1 MYLDFK
7 VDIPVVKGKITY
19 REKAGTKYVYYE
31 YDRIYDQNTQKTNPK
46 RVTIGKRDKNDPL
59 KMIPNENFLRYFPD
73 TELPEEKE
81 RTSRSSCL
89 RVGTWMVI
97 RKIIRDYRLEEILSE
112 YMTEKDLKLLL
123 DLAAY
128 TIVTEDNAAQYY
140 PDYAYNHPLL
150 TPDMRIYSDATVS
163 RLLSSMT
170 EDQSAGFLNRWNEG
184 RSKREKIYISY
195 DATNKNCQAGD
206 ADMVEFGHAK
216 VDMGV
221 PIFNYTV
228 AYDRNNE
235 EPLFYEKYSG
245 SLTDTVQLKYML
257 DKVEG
262 YGYKHVGFILDRGY
276 FSRSNIRF
284 MDEHHY
290 SFIIMVKGMKSLVN
304 TLILSKKGTFE
315 NKWAKYIDDYDVYGT
330 TVPAK
335 LYEGDEKTRYFHIYH
350 DISKEGAERATIT
363 KNIRKMKEFAN
374 KQVNREYEFGP
385 AYHHY
390 FRVHCNDKNKQFQ
403 FLEDRTD
410 VIEWENSLCG
420 YFCIITSEKMSAKEA
435 LFLYKSR
442 DTSEKLFRGDKS
454 YLGDKSERVYSSESI
469 ASKIFVEFVAL
480 IIRNKMYTLLK
491 EGERTLADKP
501 NYMTVPAA
509 IKELEKIEMTR
520 QTDNVYRLDHGVIK
534 KQKRI
539 LQAFGVDVTL
549 VTYWAKE
556 ISSQLKEISAKA
568 KKGSDEE

>member
-19 REKAGTKYVYYE
+19 RNKAGTQYVYYE
-31 YDRIYDQNTQKTNPK
+31 YDRIYDKNTQKTNPK
-46 RVTIGKRDKNDPL
+46 RVTIGKKDPEDPS
-59 KMIPNENFLRYFPD
+59 KMIPNRNFLQYFPD
-73 TELPEEKE
+73 AELPEEKD
-81 RTSRSSCL
+81 RTTRSSCL
-89 RVGTWMVI
+89 RVGAWMVI
-97 RKIIRDYRLEEILSE
+97 RKIIRDYGLEEILSG
-112 YMTEKDLKLLL
+112 YMGEKDLGLFL
-123 DLAAY
+123 DLTAY
-128 TIVTEDNAAQYY
+128 TIITEDNAAQYY

-150 TPDMRIYSDATVS
+150 TPDMKIYSDSTVS

-170 EDQSAGFLNRWNEG
+170 DDQSDGFVNEWNEG
-184 RSKREKIYISY
+184 RSRREKIYISY

-206 ADMVEFGHAK
+206 VDIVEFGHAK
-216 VDMGV
+216 VDMGLPV
-221 PIFNYTV
+221 FNYTV

-257 DKVEG
+257 EKVEG

-290 SFIIMVKGMKSLVN
+290 SFVIMVKGMKALVN
-304 TLILSKKGTFE
+304 ELILSKKGSFE
-315 NKWAKYIDDYDVYGT
+315 NKWAKYIEDYDVYGT

-350 DISKEGAERATIT
+350 NTLKEGAERAAIA
-363 KNIRKMKEFAN
+363 KNIRRMKEFAK
-374 KQVNREYEFGP
+374 KQVNREYEFGS
-385 AYHHY
+385 AYSHY
-390 FRVHCNDKNKQFQ
+390 FRIHYNDKNKQFQ

-435 LFLYKSR
+435 LLLYKSR

-454 YLGDKSERVYSSESI
+454 YLGDKSERVYSNESV
-469 ASKIFVEFVAL
+469 AAKIFVEFVAL
-480 IIRNKMYTLLK
+480 IIRNRIYTSLK
-491 EGERTLADKP
+491 EGERTLSDKP

-520 QTDNVYRLDHGVIK
+520 QTDNIYRLDHGVTK

-539 LQAFGVDVTL
+539 LQAFGIDVPL

-556 ISSQLKEISAKA
+556 ISEQLKEVSRRSR
-568 KKGSDEE
+568 KGSDSK

>member
-7 VDIPVVKGKITY
+7 VDIPIVKGKITY
-19 REKAGTKYVYYE
+19 REKAGTEYVYYE
-31 YDRIYDQNTQKTNPK
+31 YDRIYDKDTQKTNPK
-46 RVTIGKRDKNDPL
+46 RVTIGKRDPEDPS
-59 KMIPNENFLRYFPD
+59 KMLPNRNFLQYFPD
-73 TELPEEKE
+73 AELPEQKD
-81 RTSRSSCL
+81 RSNRSSCL
-89 RVGTWMVI
+89 RVGAWMVI
-97 RKIIRDYRLEEILSE
+97 RKIIRDYKLEEILSE
-112 YMTEKDLKLLL
+112 FMDDKNLGLFL
-123 DLAAY
+123 DLVSY
-128 TIVTEDNAAQYY
+128 TIITEDNAAQYY

-150 TPDMRIYSDATVS
+150 TSDMKIYSDSTVS
-163 RLLSSMT
+163 RFLSSMT
-170 EDQSAGFLNRWNEG
+170 EDQSAGFLNEWNDG
-184 RSKREKIYISY
+184 RSHREKIYISY

-206 ADMVEFGHAK
+206 VDIVEYGHAK

-221 PIFNYTV
+221 PIFNYTI

-276 FSRSNIRF
+276 FSKTNIRF

-304 TLILSKKGTFE
+304 ELILSHKGSFE
-315 NKWAKYIDDYDVYGT
+315 NKWAKYIEDYDVYGT
-330 TVPAK
+330 TVSEK

-350 DISKEGAERATIT
+350 DAIKEGGERAAIA
-363 KNIRKMKEFAN
+363 KNIKKMKGFAK
-374 KQVNREYEFGP
+374 KQVNKEYEFGP
-385 AYHHY
+385 AYDHY
-390 FRVHCNDKNKQFQ
+390 FRVHYNDKNKQFQ

-420 YFCIITSEKMSAKEA
+420 YFCIITSEKMSAKDA
-435 LFLYKSR
+435 LLLYKSR

-454 YLGDKSERVYSSESI
+454 YLGDKSERVYSSESV
-469 ASKIFVEFVAL
+469 AAKIFIEFVAL
-480 IIRNKMYTLLK
+480 IVRNKMYTYLK
-491 EGERTLADKP
+491 EGERTLAEKP

-520 QTDNVYRLDHGVIK
+520 QTDNVYRLDHGVTK

-539 LQAFGVDVTL
+539 LQAFGIDVPL
-549 VTYWAKE
+549 VSYWAKE
-556 ISSQLKEISAKA
+556 ISSKLKTISSKN
-568 KKGSDEE
+568 

>member
-7 VDIPVVKGKITY
+7 VDIPVVHGKITY
-19 REKAGTKYVYYE
+19 REKAGTEYVYYE
-31 YDRIYDQNTQKTNPK
+31 YDRIYDKNTQKTNPK
-46 RVTIGKRDKNDPL
+46 RVTIGKRDHEDPS
-59 KMIPNENFLRYFPD
+59 KMLPNRNFLQYFPD
-73 TELPEEKE
+73 AELPEEKD
-81 RTSRSSCL
+81 RVNRSSCL

-97 RKIIRDYRLEEILSE
+97 RKIIRDYGLEEILSG
-112 YMTEKDLKLLL
+112 YMPEKDVGLFL
-123 DLAAY
+123 DLATY
-128 TIVTEDNAAQYY
+128 TIICEDNAAQYY

-150 TPDMRIYSDATVS
+150 TPDMRIYSDSTVS

-170 EDQSAGFLNRWNEG
+170 DDQSVGFLNEWNEG
-184 RSKREKIYISY
+184 KSRREKIYISY

-206 ADMVEFGHAK
+206 VDIVEFGHAK

-257 DKVEG
+257 EKVEG

-276 FSRSNIRF
+276 FSKANIRF

-290 SFIIMVKGMKSLVN
+290 SFIIMVKGMKALVN
-304 TLILSKKGTFE
+304 GLILSKKGSFE
-315 NKWAKYIDDYDVYGT
+315 NKWAKYIEDYDVYGT
-330 TVPAK
+330 TVRAE
-335 LYEGDEKTRYFHIYH
+335 LYEGDERTRYFHIYH
-350 DISKEGAERATIT
+350 NTIKEGVERTEIA
-363 KNIRKMKEFAN
+363 KK
-374 KQVNREYEFGP
+374 
-385 AYHHY
+385 
-390 FRVHCNDKNKQFQ
+390 NDKNHQFQ

-435 LFLYKSR
+435 LLLYKSR

-454 YLGDKSERVYSSESI
+454 YLGDKSERVYSNESV
-469 ASKIFVEFVAL
+469 AAKIFVEFVAL
-480 IIRNKMYTLLK
+480 IIRNKIYTSLK
-491 EGERTLADKP
+491 EGERTLSDKP

-520 QTDNVYRLDHGVIK
+520 QTDNVYRLDHGVTK

-539 LQAFGVDVTL
+539 LQAFGIDVPL

-556 ISSQLKEISAKA
+556 ISNQLKEASAKNR
-568 KKGSDEE
+568 KGADGK

>member
-1 MYLDFK
+1 MRFLLHRSGLCAILFIGVNTPIKEGRMYLDFK
-7 VDIPVVKGKITY
+7 VDIPVVHGKITY
-19 REKAGTKYVYYE
+19 REKAGTEYVYYE
-31 YDRIYDQNTQKTNPK
+31 YDRIYDKNTQKTNPK
-46 RVTIGKRDKNDPL
+46 RVTIGKRDHEDPS
-59 KMIPNENFLRYFPD
+59 KMLPNRNFLQYFPD
-73 TELPEEKE
+73 AELPEEKD
-81 RTSRSSCL
+81 RVNRSSCL

-97 RKIIRDYRLEEILSE
+97 RKIIRDYGLEEILSG
-112 YMTEKDLKLLL
+112 YMPEKDVGLFL
-123 DLAAY
+123 DLATY
-128 TIVTEDNAAQYY
+128 TIICEDNAAQYY

-150 TPDMRIYSDATVS
+150 TPDMRIYSDSTVS

-170 EDQSAGFLNRWNEG
+170 DDQSVGFLNEWNEG
-184 RSKREKIYISY
+184 KSRREKIYISY

-206 ADMVEFGHAK
+206 VDIVEFGHAK

-257 DKVEG
+257 EKVEG

-276 FSRSNIRF
+276 FSKANIRF

-290 SFIIMVKGMKSLVN
+290 SFIIMVKGMKALVN
-304 TLILSKKGTFE
+304 GLILSKKGSFE
-315 NKWAKYIDDYDVYGT
+315 NKWAKYIEDYDVYGT
-330 TVPAK
+330 TVRAE
-335 LYEGDEKTRYFHIYH
+335 LYEGDERTRYFHIYH
-350 DISKEGAERATIT
+350 NTIKEGVERAEIA
-363 KNIRKMKEFAN
+363 KKIRKMKEFAK

-390 FRVHCNDKNKQFQ
+390 FRIHYNDKNHQFQ

-435 LFLYKSR
+435 LLLYKSR

-454 YLGDKSERVYSSESI
+454 YLGDKS
-469 ASKIFVEFVAL
+469 
-480 IIRNKMYTLLK
+480 
-491 EGERTLADKP
+491 
-501 NYMTVPAA
+501 
-509 IKELEKIEMTR
+509 
-520 QTDNVYRLDHGVIK
+520 
-534 KQKRI
+534 
-539 LQAFGVDVTL
+539 
-549 VTYWAKE
+549 
-556 ISSQLKEISAKA
+556 
-568 KKGSDEE
+568 